1 MRWMWPTHTVTIY
14 KFFCVLAFPTLTELA
29 PNLNFYLFRIFNN
42 LGILFILDF
51 DLNFIFPKQKGKL
64 I

>member
-42 LGILFILDF
+42 LGILFILEF
-51 DLNFIFPKQKGKL
+51 
-64 I
+64 